1 MNNSTKKVVLVGHF
15 NVGKSSMIR
24 RFVKNIFSEDYLV
37 TIGVHILKKTITISN
52 IDMTL
57 VVWDIEGKE
66 AINTVRDSYLLGTS
80 GFIYV
85 IDPTRINTYQNLADE
100 LKFLTKKYP
109 KTPII
114 TVCNKSDLVDINDFK
129 KTLLNL
135 NLEFDFSASA
145 KTGENVENI
154 FHDLAL
160 KMK

>member
-1 MNNSTKKVVLVGHF
+1 MNSTKKIVLVGHF

-24 RFVKNIFSEDYLV
+24 RFVQNIFSDDYLV
-37 TIGVHILKKTITISN
+37 TIGVHILKKTITIN
-52 IDMTL
+52 DQEMTL
-57 VVWDIEGKE
+57 VIWDIEGKE
-66 AINTVRDSYLLGTS
+66 AVNTVRDSYLLGTS

-100 LKFLTKKYP
+100 LKFLKKKYP

-114 TVCNKSDLVDINDFK
+114 TVCNKSDLVDIDVFK

-135 NLEFDFSASA
+135 NLEFDFSTSA
-145 KTGENVENI
+145 KTGQNVENI